1 MGALIV
7 LQVSA
12 WCLLPCRMKKRK
24 RSTSSSTSSDTSSTS
39 SDDDSSTS
47 RKKSKKRKH
56 KRRRSSHGSKKHK
69 RRVSSCSD
77 KMAEDDKEWFP
88 APANTSAS
96 YIDQKQSIS
105 KLISEG
111 EQSWRK
117 KQCED
122 GRGRLDDAIDRSLE
136 NLKHGDQSE
145 ASRLGRADA
154 NGEVR
159 DRLMTHSTAECAR
172 NRRDSSSSTQSEYSQ
187 KSDRYSKEFPALGRK
202 RSESERGG
210 NEKMDRGERNISYQD
225 DGRKSSDGSLK
236 KDIPSNLLGIFSQI
250 ADFEKDKKQ
259 KK

>member
-1 MGALIV
+1 MK
-7 LQVSA
+7 
-12 WCLLPCRMKKRK
+12 KKRK

-39 SDDDSSTS
+39 SSDDSSSTS
-47 RKKSKKRKH
+47 RKKSKKQKR

-77 KMAEDDKEWFP
+77 KTAEDNKEWFP

-111 EQSWRK
+111 EQSWEKSR
-117 KQCED
+117 CED

-136 NLKHGDQSE
+136 NLKHGAQSE
-145 ASRLGRADA
+145 ASSLGRPDV

-159 DRLMTHSTAECAR
+159 DRHRTQSTSECAR
-172 NRRDSSSSTQSEYSQ
+172 NRRDSSSSEYSQ
-187 KSDRYSKEFPALGRK
+187 KSDRHSKEFSAQGRK

-210 NEKMDRGERNISYQD
+210 NEKMDRGERNSRDQN
-225 DGRKSSDGSLK
+225 DGRRSSGGSQTK
-236 KDIPSNLLGIFSQI
+236 EIPSNLLDIFSRI
-250 ADFEKDKKQ
+250 AEFEKEKKL